1 MQLVDTHAHLTDP
14 SIRENLDDV
23 LAAAASAGV
32 SQIISIASTPVDAEA
47 AIELSKQHRG
57 VYATAGIHPHQA
69 AKVDQK
75 DIYRIDPLAD
85 PDHVVAIGEM
95 GLDYFYDFAD
105 RESQLRIFSAQLEMA
120 QGRGLPLVIHCR
132 NALDD
137 CVNLLIR
144 YGYEHQPVVF
154 HCFSGTAIEA
164 ARIAEHGW
172 RVSFTGMVTFK
183 KLTELQQ
190 VAAVYPSQHIMIET
204 DSPFLSPVPVRGV
217 RPNQPAHLRHT
228 AEFLAKLRGEPLE
241 TFAKVTTSNARAFF
255 HLPYLD

>member
-14 SIRENLDDV
+14 SIRETLDDV
-23 LAAAASAGV
+23 LTAAAKAGV
-32 SQIISIASTPVDAEA
+32 AQIISVASDPVDAEA
-47 AIELSKQHRG
+47 AIELSKKHRG

-69 AKVDQK
+69 ARVGEKN
-75 DIYRIDPLAD
+75 IEHIDRLAD
-85 PDHVVAIGEM
+85 PDQVVAIGEM

-105 RESQLRIFSAQLEMA
+105 RETQLRVFSAQLEVG

-132 NALDD
+132 EALDD
-137 CVNLLIR
+137 CVNLLTR
-144 YGYEHQPVVF
+144 YGYANQPVVF
-154 HCFSGTAIEA
+154 HCFSGTAIDAE
-164 ARIAEHGW
+164 RIAEHGW
-172 RVSFTGMVTFK
+172 RVSFTGMATFK

-190 VAAVYPSQHIMIET
+190 VAAVYPTQEIMIET
-204 DSPFLSPVPVRGV
+204 DSPYLSPVPVRGV

-241 TFAKVTTSNARAFF
+241 TFAKITTGNAREFF